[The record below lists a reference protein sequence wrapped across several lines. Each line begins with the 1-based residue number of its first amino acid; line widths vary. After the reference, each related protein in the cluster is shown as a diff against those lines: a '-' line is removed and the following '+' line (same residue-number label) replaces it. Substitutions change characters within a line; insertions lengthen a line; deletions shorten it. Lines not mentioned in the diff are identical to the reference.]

1 MDQLQSFGVA
11 YHFEEEIKT
20 TLVSMHVEHAYHHL
34 KNDLSSTALL
44 FRLLR
49 GNGLHASTGE
59 KKISNFIIRWYRQ
72 LIYFLSIKLMHSQ
85 SFLKNITV
93 EKG

>member
-1 MDQLQSFGVA
+1 
-11 YHFEEEIKT
+11 
-20 TLVSMHVEHAYHHL
+20 MHVEHAYHHL

-59 KKISNFIIRWYRQ
+59 KKSVISSSDGIVN
-72 LIYFLSIKLMHSQ
+72 
-85 SFLKNITV
+85 
-93 EKG
+93 